1 VTVAAGR
8 RVASLA
14 AVAVLAVA
22 IAIYVDHRNQHHQTL
37 PAGAGPWTTALAAP
51 YAVTGRTSCGV
62 GVTASTVGVGHPVLP
77 CGVRIY
83 VRLGDRTV
91 LTTVIDRGDV
101 PPGRELN
108 LTPKLAALLGVQGTQ
123 SVQWRFT
130 R

>member
-1 VTVAAGR
+1 MTAAAGR

-14 AVAVLAVA
+14 AVAVLAVS
-22 IAIYVDHRNQHHQTL
+22 IAIYLDHRHRHHQTL
-37 PAGAGPWTTALAAP
+37 PAGAGPWTAALAAP
-51 YAVTGRTSCGV
+51 YAPTGRTACGV
-62 GVTASTVGVGHPVLP
+62 KVGARTVGVGHPVLP

-83 VRLGDRTV
+83 VRFGDRTV

-101 PPGRELN
+101 PSGRELN
-108 LTPKLAALLGVQGTQ
+108 LTPALAALLGVQGTQ

>member
-1 VTVAAGR
+1 M
-8 RVASLA
+8 RVARRAAWLG

-22 IAIYVDHRNQHHQTL
+22 VAIAVGHKHKHHSDL
-37 PAGAGPWTTALAAP
+37 PQAAGPWNTALAAP
-51 YAVTGRTSCGV
+51 FAKTGRTACGV
-62 GVTASTVGVGHPVLP
+62 HVTAATVGVGHPVLP

-83 VRLGDRTV
+83 IRFGDRTV
-91 LTTVIDRGDV
+91 LTNVIDRGDV

-108 LTPKLAALLGVQGTQ
+108 LTPKLAELLGVQGTQ

>member
-1 VTVAAGR
+1 VTAAAAR

-22 IAIYVDHRNQHHQTL
+22 IAIYVDHRNRHRQTL
-37 PAGAGPWTTALAAP
+37 PAGAGPWITALAAP
-51 YAVTGRTSCGV
+51 YAATAQTACGV
-62 GVTASTVGVGHPVLP
+62 VVTATTVGVGHPVLP

-83 VRLGDRTV
+83 VRFGNRTV

-123 SVQWRFT
+123 RVQWRFT

>member
-1 VTVAAGR
+1 VTAAR
-8 RVASLA
+8 QVVSLA

-22 IAIYVDHRNQHHQTL
+22 IAVYVDHRNGHHSTL
-37 PAGAGPWTTALAAP
+37 PAGAGPWNSALAAP
-51 YAVTGRTSCGV
+51 FAKTGTTACGV
-62 GVTASTVGVGHPVLP
+62 LMRASTVGVGHPVLP

-83 VRLGDRTV
+83 VRYGDRTV

-108 LTPKLAALLGVQGTQ
+108 LTPKLAELLGVQGTQ
-123 SVQWRFT
+123 TVQWRFT

>member
-1 VTVAAGR
+1 VTAAAAR
-8 RVASLA
+8 RVAALA
-14 AVAVLAVA
+14 AVAVLAVT
-22 IAIYVDHRNQHHQTL
+22 IAIYADHRNRHHQTL
-37 PAGAGPWTTALAAP
+37 PAGAGPWNTALAAP
-51 YAVTGRTSCGV
+51 YAPTAATACGV
-62 GVTASTVGVGHPVLP
+62 KVGATTVGVGHPVLP

-83 VRLGDRTV
+83 VRFGDRTV

-101 PPGRELN
+101 PSGRELN